1 MGLMVEKLGMQ
12 SIEIFR
18 TRDELFNRML
28 ELSIDSQ
35 MINTQMFSDPPDE
48 IGGQM
53 EKYFKK
59 LSAHTKK
66 NSSLV
71 FRRIATIG
79 GNNKVRWI
87 FKILFEM
94 IGTQNFSLAYINV
107 NHSDTPV
114 PGKLEEINFICLRR
128 PFGESL
134 FEKSSAKTFNSPL
147 GKNSQE
153 QLYLILPHIFF
164 YFYIES
170 AFYGGAI
177 DTGEVDA
184 ADQFLRS

>member
-28 ELSIDSQ
+28 DLSIGSQ

-48 IGGQM
+48 IGGEM

-79 GNNKVRWI
+79 GNNN
-87 FKILFEM
+87 FLILR
-94 IGTQNFSLAYINV
+94 LL
-107 NHSDTPV
+107 HSNYKPSKNT
-114 PGKLEEINFICLRR
+114 FCCCLIQ
-128 PFGESL
+128 SIL
-134 FEKSSAKTFNSPL
+134 NSPCC
-147 GKNSQE
+147 
-153 QLYLILPHIFF
+153 
-164 YFYIES
+164 
-170 AFYGGAI
+170 
-177 DTGEVDA
+177 
-184 ADQFLRS
+184 